1 MANKVVNVKEIVI
14 ERATYA
20 ARAVH
25 ATWPFSDGATN
36 NSHTEKF
43 EYMWNYYVPGSGN
56 KSSTDTKKKENKGV
70 IVPLPGNANAS
81 STNVG
86 RWHDAGSGGSVDA
99 LAFTKRG
106 SKLWY
111 VTEDYTPPE
120 YATKVRFKVQ
130 PVSKTKEENNNSKTY
145 YTGKYCSWAP
155 NQDGWVINKNTLPK
169 CGTEAFELE
178 LIKEGS
184 NTGKIRATCVVGND
198 YKTYK
203 NYISGYEI
211 TWYLYDGIGWGDGTT
226 STIDKTQIT
235 NEIKYGGKT
244 GLTGFVA
251 SFADYQ
257 EDTVQIK
264 AVVKPVSITEGI
276 FVPDTREDMLNFA
289 KRSVRQVNSLIVRL
303 APGTDRG
310 VQAFWKLKYT
320 TFLDH
325 FEYQWQYAV
334 RTLLKSSTAWTP
346 GDSGDV
352 AVDQKATDKQWM
364 TSYTIPENSSKV
376 RVRVRPVSTTAGMKY
391 DDTWSD
397 WVEFEFDVPE
407 REISGDVTL
416 SIMPRTDRTVVAVWS
431 LKGIDGW
438 TKSDTK
444 NLDSFEYEWRY
455 KVKGSTLWFPGSN
468 GSLKATQTSDAHTDE
483 STLWVTTYEAPEN
496 VKYVEFRLRPVANNE
511 NAFVGSWSSFYQY
524 TFEVEKTYVPTGLID
539 IDVYSQENR
548 SLYASWY
555 FVESAFEFSSTK
567 RYAGGDLCLYDD
579 KVWICTSGSYFMGE
593 FNPAYWT
600 ELPESVY
607 KAQSHPNTENFDY
620 EWEYYV
626 HNAWFAGDSG
636 TAPVYDNRAST
647 SVYSIPNEASKV
659 RVRVRPNPKYEIN
672 YSGAWSKR
680 KVYEFTVPSKKIDD
694 GSLKIRL
701 MSGTD
706 RTMLVSWTMNND
718 GLTDVGSFNIEW
730 RYIRR
735 HIEGPGPNEY
745 VDAILD
751 GGSGSST
758 PNARYFTFD
767 APEDAIEVQVRV
779 VPVPT
784 AENLFEGKWSK
795 YADGKYSFK
804 IEPREVENIQVD
816 LQKGSERT
824 VYAIWEMEFDGDV
837 ASYSY
842 EWRYMVS
849 GSLGDIWYDG
859 SSGTATIESPVCT
872 YDAPAISDTVEVR
885 VRPEPLH
892 TSDFVPTWSEYVIYQ
907 VPENTDPEV
916 PDVPEVTVSGF
927 NLTARVDNYDGN
939 AVDIEFDIVDETTH
953 WNTGISP
960 IELNRAT
967 YTTTI
972 AAGKT
977 YRARARALNSEG
989 TASDW
994 SNYSSDVTSYPAPLP
1009 VDPTCAALSSTSVE
1023 LNWEA
1028 VAGAD
1033 SYEIEYTTKK
1043 RYFDAAPSQ
1052 VQSITIENGTRG
1064 EVTGLE
1070 TGQEYFFRVRTKNS
1084 QGESE
1089 WSNIVSAIVGTIPGP
1104 PTTWSSTTT
1113 ATVDRDIYL
1122 YWVHNSEDNS
1132 LEQLAELEIIINGVS
1147 QTQII
1152 ENESEDPEHTSE
1164 FLLPANSFNA
1174 GAVIQWR
1181 VRTKGVMDEYGD
1193 WSTQR
1198 FVYVYTPPALQVILS
1213 DGTTWN
1219 NADFVENESNVY
1231 EYTNSPAALNEGYL
1245 TSFPLLVYLDA
1256 YPKSQVPIT
1265 YSITITANESYDG
1278 FNDTGSTVPIVAGQ
1292 TVYQRVISTDK
1303 NKFMTVINAGDVNF
1317 ENGVSYTLTAT
1328 VAMDSGLSAEAIYRF
1343 GVQWGDEDF
1352 YLDAEVAIDRNILA
1366 AYITPY
1372 CMNENFQ
1379 IRNDVTLGV
1388 YRRDFDGGFTEIA
1401 KDLVNTERITVTD
1414 PHPSLDFARYR
1425 ITATSIATG
1434 RVYFLDLAGVEIGE
1448 TAIIIQ
1454 WDERWSNYD
1463 SYGEGAL
1470 VDQPWKGSIVKLP
1483 YNVDISESNT
1493 VDVEMIEYIGRR
1505 HPVSYYGTQVGQEG
1519 NWNSDIPATDKDTVY
1534 ALRRLA
1540 VWTGNAYVRE
1550 PSGSGYWA
1558 QVAVS
1563 FNRNHNETVIPV
1575 SINVKRVEGGM

>member
-43 EYMWNYYVPGSGN
+43 EYIWNYYVPATGTSGKDAKSKVEKGIDEGNTSFGSNTSG
-56 KSSTDTKKKENKGV
+56 GV
-70 IVPLPGNANAS
+70 SLTTAS
-81 STNVG
+81 GNVG

-111 VTEDYTPPE
+111 ITEDYTPPE
-120 YATKVRFKVQ
+120 YATKVRFKVK

-145 YTGKYCSWAP
+145 YTGEYCNWAP
-155 NQDGWVINKNTLPK
+155 SQDGWVINKNTLPK

-184 NTGKIRATCVVGND
+184 NAGKIRATCVVGND

-211 TWYLYDGIGWGDGTT
+211 TWYLYDGVGWGDGTT
-226 STIDKTQIT
+226 RTIDKSQIT
-235 NEIKYGGKT
+235 NEIKYGDKT

-276 FVPDTREDMLNFA
+276 FVPDSREDMLDFS

-310 VQAFWKLKYT
+310 VQAFWNLKYT

-352 AVDQKATDKQWM
+352 AVDEKATDKQWM

-376 RVRVRPVSTTAGMKY
+376 RVRVRPVSTTAGLKY
-391 DDTWSD
+391 DDVWSE
-397 WVEFEFDVPE
+397 WVEFDFAVPE
-407 REISGDVTL
+407 KEMNNDNISL
-416 SIMPRTDRTVVAVWS
+416 EIMPRTNRTIVAVWS

-438 TKSDTK
+438 KKTDTA
-444 NLDSFEYEWRY
+444 NLDHFEFEWRY
-455 KVKGSTLWFPGSN
+455 KVIGSSLWFPSGAD
-468 GSLKATQTSDAHTDE
+468 GTVKASQRADAATDD
-483 STLWVTTYEAPEN
+483 SKLWTTTYEPPEN
-496 VKYVEFRLRPVANNE
+496 TKYVEFRIRPVANNE
-511 NAFVGSWSSFYQY
+511 NAFVGSWTSYKQF
-524 TFEVEKTYVPTGLID
+524 TFEYVSKTVSNLEV
-539 IDVYSQENR
+539 DVYSQADR
-548 SLYASWY
+548 SVFASWD
-555 FVESAFEFSSTK
+555 FNETFTRPDGGIGECIDFTEKFE
-567 RYAGGDLCLYDD
+567 
-579 KVWICTSGSYFMGE
+579 W
-593 FNPAYWT
+593 
-600 ELPESVY
+600 
-607 KAQSHPNTENFDY
+607 

-626 HNAWFAGDSG
+626 HNIWFPGSNG
-636 TAPVYDNRAST
+636 TSPKNSMTCTYTVPT
-647 SVYSIPNEASKV
+647 EAEKI
-659 RVRVRPNPKYEIN
+659 RVRVQPVSQYES
-672 YSGAWSKR
+672 YFVGAWCKTV
-680 KVYEFTVPSKKIDD
+680 KYEFTIPSKKIDD
-694 GSLKIRL
+694 GSLNVRL

-706 RTMLVSWTMNND
+706 RTILASWTMNND

-730 RYIRR
+730 RYIRVNK
-735 HIEGPGPNEY
+735 ESDGTTTE
-745 VDAILD
+745 AILD
-751 GGSGSST
+751 GGTGSST

-767 APEDAIEVQVRV
+767 APEDAKEVQVRV
-779 VPVPT
+779 VPVPI

-795 YADGKYSFK
+795 YADGRYAF
-804 IEPREVENIQVD
+804 ILEPREVENIQVD

-824 VYAIWEMEFDGDV
+824 VYAIWEMEFDADV

-842 EWRYMVS
+842 EWRHMVS
-849 GSLGDIWYDG
+849 GSLGDIWHDG
-859 SSGTATIESPVCT
+859 SSGTATVESPVCT

-916 PDVPEVTVSGF
+916 PDVPEVSISGF

-967 YTTTI
+967 YTTTV

-1009 VDPTCAALSSTSVE
+1009 ADPTCAALSSTSVE

-1028 VAGAD
+1028 VTGAD

-1052 VQSITIENGTRG
+1052 VQSVTIENGTRG

-1089 WSNIVSAIVGTIPGP
+1089 WSNIVSAIVGTVPGP

-1132 LEQLAELEIIINGVS
+1132 LEQLAELEIIINGVT
-1147 QTQII
+1147 QTETI

-1219 NADFVENESNVY
+1219 NTDFVANESNIY

-1265 YSITITANESYDG
+1265 YSITITANESYEG
-1278 FNDTGSTVPIVAGQ
+1278 FSDTGSTVPIVAGQ

-1303 NKFMTVINAGDVNF
+1303 NKFMTIINAGDVNF

-1328 VAMDSGLSAEAIYRF
+1328 VAMDSGLSAEAVYRF

-1401 KDLVNTERITVTD
+1401 KNLVNTERITVTD